1 MQNIV
6 ATFRKETG
14 QSKAHGVLY
23 GLCALVALLL
33 TGCAGGVV
41 NTSKTFSRVV
51 IDAGHGGHDSGATS
65 RYSGREKDLALDVA
79 MRLKPKLEAAGFSTV
94 MTRKDDRFI
103 ELDTRASI
111 SNRQSNAIFV
121 SIHFNYSYKS
131 NIRGSEVHYKSRVS
145 TGIARN
151 ILKLRISVC

>member
-1 MQNIV
+1 
-6 ATFRKETG
+6 
-14 QSKAHGVLY
+14 
-23 GLCALVALLL
+23 
-33 TGCAGGVV
+33 
-41 NTSKTFSRVV
+41 
-51 IDAGHGGHDSGATS
+51 
-65 RYSGREKDLALDVA
+65 
-79 MRLKPKLEAAGFSTV
+79 V

-151 ILKLRISVC
+151 ILNQILAISGTSNRGIKAANFRVLKKNRFPAVLVECGFLTNSYEGGRCASGAYREMLAEAIARGIIIQRYGGIKLLATSETAAAPAPSANAVIQ